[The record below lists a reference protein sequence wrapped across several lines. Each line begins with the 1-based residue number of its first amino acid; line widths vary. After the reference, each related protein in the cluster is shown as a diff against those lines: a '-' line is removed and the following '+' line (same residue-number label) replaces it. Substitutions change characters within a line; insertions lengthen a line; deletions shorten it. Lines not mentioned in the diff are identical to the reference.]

1 MNANRWLIALIFVV
15 TSGSFLLEL
24 WPLAAAGVV
33 AMGFVGRG
41 LLALPLG
48 LLLDLAY
55 GAPVGPAAYLF
66 FPFTVAAL
74 ATVIVRYSTRRYFIK
89 RTSSEHL

>member
-1 MNANRWLIALIFVV
+1 MKKDRWLAAVIFAA
-15 TSGSFLLEL
+15 TAASFLFGF

-41 LLALPLG
+41 FFAVLLG

-55 GAPVGPAAYLF
+55 GSPVGPAAYLF
-66 FPFTVAAL
+66 FPFTILGAAVA
-74 ATVIVRYSTRRYFIK
+74 VGRYGAGRYFMN
-89 RTSSEHL
+89 RSFQDHL